1 MPKIILNPNEPN
13 PKYMMYQESAMK
25 IFIKLLTSNDDLF
38 WLTGRTG
45 MGKSTFLLWLKQVAP
60 RYSVKTVFFHGG
72 EGLKFERVK
81 MEIEEAVK
89 PSFFAKF
96 FLRRKY
102 TKKPL
107 LILLDEVGW
116 VPDGESEKIFRYI
129 VSKLDD
135 PDLRVGVV
143 LSSIHQYKS
152 KAFLVFYFR
161 ERYIETIPL
170 QMPSK
175 EVIMEM
181 IKKRI
186 KDAGGRDF
194 EPFGEKMIENIIKK
208 SNSPREILI
217 KLEKLSEKINLPEI
231 A

>member
-13 PKYMMYQESAMK
+13 PRYMMYKESAMK
-25 IFIKLLTSNDDLF
+25 IFVKLLTSNDDLF
-38 WLTGRTG
+38 WLTGKTG
-45 MGKSTFLLWLKQVAP
+45 MGKSTFLLWLKKFAP
-60 RYSVKTVFFHGG
+60 KYNIKPLFFHGG
-72 EGLKFERVK
+72 EDLKFEVVK
-81 MEIEEAVK
+81 MEIEEAAK

-107 LILLDEVGW
+107 LVLLDEVGW
-116 VPDGESEKIFRYI
+116 VSEEENEKIFRYL

-135 PDLRVGVV
+135 PDLRIGVV

-170 QMPSK
+170 QMP
-175 EVIMEM
+175 EEEIVMEM
-181 IKKRI
+181 IRKRI
-186 KDAGGRDF
+186 EDAGGKDF
-194 EPFGEKMIENIIKK
+194 EPFGEKEIEKIVIN
-208 SNSPREILI
+208 SSSPREILI
-217 KLEKLSEKINLPEI
+217 KLEKMLPEI
-231 A
+231 T